1 MNGPKIYFTI
11 PLFGGIG
18 ITQTTVSSFVVMLLL
33 CIAAVVLGSNLQK
46 RPSRRQVLV
55 EKGVTMLY
63 DMVESTM
70 GKHNSYWTPYI
81 GALFLSSICGSFI
94 GMTGIF
100 RSSTADLST
109 TVTWALMTSFICWG
123 CSIKRNGVAVAVGS
137 GAGQIALDT
146 ATGQVTF
153 VAEASR
159 RRASASA
166 SAVCAPMRSRAS
178 TASSSWVA

>member
-63 DMVESTM
+63 DMVD
-70 GKHNSYWTPYI
+70 GQAQQLLD
-81 GALFLSSICGSFI
+81 ALH
-94 GMTGIF
+94 
-100 RSSTADLST
+100 
-109 TVTWALMTSFICWG
+109 
-123 CSIKRNGVAVAVGS
+123 
-137 GAGQIALDT
+137 
-146 ATGQVTF
+146 
-153 VAEASR
+153 
-159 RRASASA
+159 RRA
-166 SAVCAPMRSRAS
+166 VPQFHLRFVHRHDGHLPL
-178 TASSSWVA
+178 VDG